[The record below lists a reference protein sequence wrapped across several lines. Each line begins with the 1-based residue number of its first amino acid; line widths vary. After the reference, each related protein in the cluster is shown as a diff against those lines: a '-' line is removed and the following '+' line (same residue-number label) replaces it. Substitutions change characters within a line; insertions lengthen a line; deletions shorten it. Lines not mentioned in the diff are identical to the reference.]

1 MSETTIAG
9 KTYISPAIVTP
20 TAQPV
25 GEEPTVQPVVQ
36 PAVATDPMTGQ
47 PLTPHKPADDTEQI
61 YFEGS
66 PLVRGILGRGIW
78 WCLLGLVIMAIPVA
92 AYFVRNPRS
101 LLSPWWLNLAFIV
114 IGLLLFFL
122 PMLKAKTIRYRISN
136 YRIDF
141 ERGWFS
147 KDIDTLEL
155 WHVEDL
161 KFHQSFID
169 RILGVGSI
177 TILSHD
183 DTSPKFILH
192 SLPNPRPIFDALKQR
207 VIAVKRQG
215 GVVKMDTGT

>member
-1 MSETTIAG
+1 MPETLTG
-9 KTYISPAIVTP
+9 KTFHSPAIVTP
-20 TAQPV
+20 GSQSL
-25 GEEPTVQPVVQ
+25 GDEPTVQPVVQ
-36 PAVATDPMTGQ
+36 PATATDPLTGQ
-47 PLTPHKPADDTEQI
+47 PLTPHKPADDTEQV

-66 PLVRGILGRGIW
+66 PLVRGILGRGVW
-78 WCLLGLVIMAIPVA
+78 WCFLGLIIMAVPVA
-92 AYFVRNPRS
+92 AFFVPHPRAF
-101 LLSPWWLNLAFIV
+101 LSPWWLNLAFVV
-114 IGLLLFFL
+114 IGVVLFFL

-177 TILSHD
+177 TIVSHD
-183 DTSPKFILH
+183 QTNPKFILH
-192 SLPNPRPIFDALKQR
+192 SLPNPRPIFDSLKQR
-207 VIAVKRQG
+207 VIAVKRQS

>member
-1 MSETTIAG
+1 M
-9 KTYISPAIVTP
+9 
-20 TAQPV
+20 
-25 GEEPTVQPVVQ
+25 
-36 PAVATDPMTGQ
+36 AV
-47 PLTPHKPADDTEQI
+47 
-61 YFEGS
+61 
-66 PLVRGILGRGIW
+66 
-78 WCLLGLVIMAIPVA
+78 PVA
-92 AYFVRNPRS
+92 AFFALRPHAF
-101 LLSPWWLNLAFIV
+101 LSPWWLNLVIFA
-114 IGLLLFFL
+114 IGLVFFFL

-161 KFHQSFID
+161 KFHQSFLD

-183 DTSPKFILH
+183 DTTPRFVLH
-192 SLPNPRPIFDALKQR
+192 SLPNPRPIFDALEQR

>member
-1 MSETTIAG
+1 MPETITGNTIH
-9 KTYISPAIVTP
+9 SPAIVTP
-20 TAQPV
+20 GSQSLGDV
-25 GEEPTVQPVVQ
+25 PTVHPVVQ
-36 PAVATDPMTGQ
+36 PAVATDPLTGQ
-47 PLTPHKPADDTEQI
+47 ALTPHKPADDTEQI

-78 WCLLGLVIMAIPVA
+78 WCFLGLLIMAVPVA
-92 AYFVRNPRS
+92 AFFLRNPPS
-101 LLSPWWLNLAFIV
+101 FLPPWWLNLVIV
-114 IGLLLFFL
+114 AIGLVVFLL

-169 RILGVGSI
+169 RILGIGSI

-183 DTSPKFILH
+183 ATMPKFVLH

-215 GVVKMDTGT
+215 GVVKIDAGS

>member
-1 MSETTIAG
+1 MSETLAG
-9 KTYISPAIVTP
+9 KRLTSPVMPSSLPLGDEPAVY
-20 TAQPV
+20 PV
-25 GEEPTVQPVVQ
+25 IQPTV
-36 PAVATDPMTGQ
+36 AADPLTGQ

-66 PLVRGILGRGIW
+66 PLVRGVLGRGIG
-78 WCLLGLVIMAIPVA
+78 WCVLGLLVMGIPVA
-92 AYFVRNPRS
+92 AFFLRNPRS
-101 LLSPWWLNLAFIV
+101 LLPPWWLNLAL
-114 IGLLLFFL
+114 IGVGLILFL
-122 PMLKAKTIRYRISN
+122 IPLLKARTVRYRISN

-161 KFHQSFID
+161 KFHQSFMD
-169 RILGVGSI
+169 RVMGVGSI

-183 DTSPKFILH
+183 DTTPKFVLH
-192 SLPNPRPIFDALKQR
+192 ALPNPRPIFDALKQR